1 MREIIELTPEQR
13 DTCPVCGE
21 KSTIRERRP
30 LGRSW
35 CTNSHCWKQ
44 AYKLETRL
52 DEFGRRE
59 TIKTTEYLKI
69 LEGEDAK

>member
-1 MREIIELTPEQR
+1 MREEIALTPEQR

-21 KSTIRERRP
+21 ASTIRERRP
-30 LGRSW
+30 LGRIW
-35 CTNSHCWKQ
+35 CANGHCWKQ